1 MPFGEY
7 RRPDL
12 TIKQND
18 SAPIYVYLHDTENV
32 PYGADE
38 IIGAEYTIRPPG
50 GNANGSNDIVV
61 PAEIKDDGA
70 AYIAFN
76 NTALLGEYIAVVQF
90 SLENGEKRSE
100 RRVFNVEDPFKN
112 TPTTA
117 HETIA
122 EGVWVRLSDLFDSTE
137 GGPWLRDVTN
147 SFFDKRK
154 IVNIINDALFD
165 INYQPPQTN
174 ITILDFVN
182 GGITITDIDG
192 SPLNVADPDQNLL
205 VQGALISTIRHL
217 IRSYVEQPLPQGAQ
231 IVYEDRRDYL
241 QRWQSV
247 LQTEE
252 ARYTRVLA
260 LWKRQFLGLGRT
272 SLLVHSKAGRLTNLQ
287 PRSWAS
293 RRGYW

>member
-12 TIKQND
+12 TIKQSD
-18 SAPIYVYLHDTENV
+18 TAPLYVYTHNPENV
-32 PYGADE
+32 PYQGDD
-38 IIGAEYTIRPPG
+38 IIGAEFTIRPPG
-50 GNANGSNDIVV
+50 GADDGTDDLVI

-70 AYIAFN
+70 AFINFDV
-76 NTALLGEYIAVVQF
+76 TDELGEYIAVCQF
-90 SLENGEKRSE
+90 SLEGGEKRSE

-112 TPTTA
+112 APTTA

-122 EGVWVRLSDLFDSTE
+122 EAVWLRLSDLFDSTE
-137 GGPWLRDVTN
+137 GGPWLRDVTE
-147 SFFDKRK
+147 SYFDKRK
-154 IVNIINDALFD
+154 ISQLIDDALFD

-174 ITILDFVN
+174 ITILDFTQVWELA
-182 GGITITDIDG
+182 GEG
-192 SPLNVADPDQNLL
+192 SQPDPDQSVL
-205 VQGALISTIRHL
+205 VQGALISVIRHL

-247 LQTEE
+247 LQTEQQ
-252 ARYTRVLA
+252 RYDRLLA

-272 SLLVHSKAGRLTNLQ
+272 ALLVHSKAGRLTNLQ
-287 PRSWAS
+287 PRSWAA